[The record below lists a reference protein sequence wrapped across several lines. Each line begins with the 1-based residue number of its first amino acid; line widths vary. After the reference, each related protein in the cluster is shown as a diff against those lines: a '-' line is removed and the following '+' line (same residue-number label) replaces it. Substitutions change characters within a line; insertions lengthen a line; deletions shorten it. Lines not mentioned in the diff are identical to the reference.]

1 MKNLKLKIILSIIA
15 ILVITSVVIVCI
27 VEASHFKDVPYYMQH
42 IYGHDLEL
50 YKQHRIITI
59 SILAAIMAIASG
71 VIIFVDKKDDE
82 EK

>member
-1 MKNLKLKIILSIIA
+1 MKNLKLKIIFSITA
-15 ILVITSVVIVCI
+15 IIVITSVITLCM
-27 VEASHFKDVPYYMQH
+27 VELSYFKDVPYYMQH

-50 YKQHRIITI
+50 YKQHYIIAI
-59 SILAAIMAIASG
+59 SILAVVMAIASG